1 MVIPTGEYSDLKI
14 QSLINKKSGSLVN
27 AVGDSLLLF
36 SHNYHR
42 AVDDSI
48 NLYISKGKE
57 IDNNG
62 FFSKFS
68 GNSNETIML
77 EKKKKKSISN
87 LKKQIDMLKSVDIK
101 KYFLTDADKEE
112 IFKVLTDKE
121 LGQDEAE
128 IITGLIVDYENLKVH
143 TLKQDFY
150 LAQTFLNNESN
161 PNYEIELIVNQKSRE
176 FMKYQDNFRIY
187 INTIESIN
195 LKKQGLDSD
204 IKELVKKMNINIQN
218 IIKNSVL
225 FVKDGTPYEELDEIT
240 SVETLKEEY
249 KTDDFNKKEMVDEL
263 LKRYGNLEH
272 NYNNLISVNNS
283 EVVKTTASK
292 INDSTEQQLNR
303 DKKKKTYN

>member
-1 MVIPTGEYSDLKI
+1 MVIPTGEYSNLKI

-121 LGQDEAE
+121 LDQDEAE

-143 TLKQDFY
+143 TLKQDFH

-195 LKKQGLDSD
+195 LKNQRLDSD
-204 IKELVKKMNINIQN
+204 IKELIKKMNINIQN

-272 NYNNLISVNNS
+272 NYNNLINVNNS